1 MEFYIKLR
9 QDFTLSRIADA
20 LRFLECSS
28 SFYPSLCV
36 SREKKKNIIVIRIE
50 VVGDMKDM
58 KELAERVIEILTKV
72 GHFDKNDFM
81 FIEPPSEAA
90 VSEVD

>member
-1 MEFYIKLR
+1 MEFFTRPR

-28 SFYPSLCV
+28 NFYPSMCV
-36 SREKKKNIIVIRIE
+36 SREKKNIIVIRIE
-50 VVGDMKDM
+50 VVGDIKDM
-58 KELAERVIEILTKV
+58 KELAERTIDILIKV
-72 GHFDKNDFM
+72 GHFDKNDFT

-90 VSEVD
+90 VPEVD

>member
-1 MEFYIKLR
+1 M
-9 QDFTLSRIADA
+9 
-20 LRFLECSS
+20 
-28 SFYPSLCV
+28 CV

-58 KELAERVIEILTKV
+58 KELAERVIEILIKV
-72 GHFDKNDFM
+72 GHFDKNDFT

-90 VSEVD
+90 VPEVD